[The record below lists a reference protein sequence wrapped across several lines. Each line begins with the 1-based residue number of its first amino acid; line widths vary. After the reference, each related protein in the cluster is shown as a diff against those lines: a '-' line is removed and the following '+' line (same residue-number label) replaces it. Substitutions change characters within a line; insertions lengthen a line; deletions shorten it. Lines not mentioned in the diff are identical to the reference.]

1 MSRKLINEARSL
13 RVKAK
18 MAIENLRKKTAA
30 AFDNLEIPPQDRHTL
45 AQRYANE
52 ITPEINKNMERMADL
67 LNEMDGIALSAYD
80 KSREVIESNKLAA
93 RAAVI
98 TPMLANLTNEALLN
112 VYRDRH
118 NSKMDRL
125 VCEEAIALRI
135 AADPQNQKFA
145 NQFHNTRHQMIE
157 KLPEDERAAWD
168 QIALS
173 SKLNDYGNLC
183 DTEARLLLLE
193 QTRGSL
199 KLEESVKLKR
209 VSTDLAELESALFGG
224 ASQ

>member
-1 MSRKLINEARSL
+1 MSKKLINEARSL

-18 MAIENLRKKTAA
+18 MSIENLKKKTAA
-30 AFDNLEIPPQDRHTL
+30 AHNNLEIPVQDRNTL
-45 AQRYANE
+45 AKRYADE
-52 ITPEINKNMERMADL
+52 VAPEIDKNMARMADL
-67 LNEMDGIALSAYD
+67 MTEMDSTALSAYD
-80 KSREVIESNKLAA
+80 ASRTVLESNKLAA

-98 TPMLANLTNEALLN
+98 TPMLASMTNEALLGIFK
-112 VYRDRH
+112 DRH
-118 NSKMDRL
+118 GSKMDRII
-125 VCEEAIALRI
+125 VEEAISLRI

-157 KLPEDERAAWD
+157 KLPEEERAAWD

-209 VSTDLAELESALFGG
+209 VATDLAQLEAELFGG
-224 ASQ
+224 TA